1 MLNTRNIFKEV
12 VAQLHLAIV
21 SWTNQPTAKL
31 IVGKFEEMIKG
42 IYLFLQ
48 KAPKDTVVHLLQSQY
63 LTDWI
68 WHGSGFA
75 SPEKIA
81 LESRFPKSINV
92 YPYLFRLPN
101 ELFKVKDFLLS
112 HGVKQQFDVDDLLDM
127 LFRIKEKHDNGEQ
140 PPEEVNQDLDRCRAV
155 LEWIIRSEAQIS
167 EERRCKL
174 LIPVQCQ
181 PGKLQLEPC
190 NNCTY
195 CDREFLRRGVSEHQI
210 SFQSHLIHKAISE
223 DLASHLQVPRLSSC
237 LAGARSIGIKFKEA
251 GQYEPLTTRLRNIL
265 QQYKEGVAIFKEVIQ
280 NADDARA
287 SKVCFV
293 VDWREN
299 PRERLLTEE
308 LAECQGPALWAYNDA
323 KFTDKDFE
331 NINKLAG
338 ETKKEDLD
346 KVGRFGLGF
355 NSVYHLTDVPSFLSG
370 EHIVFFDP
378 NMTHI
383 SNLLEAKMRQG
394 GVMLSLKENKDV
406 RSAFPDQFL
415 PYDQLFG
422 CDMTETGTF
431 DFKGTLFRFPFRTQ
445 KSEISNE
452 PYTPDNVKN
461 LMKLLKESASTLL
474 LFAQNV
480 KEVQVYEIQKNST
493 PKKSLVRPII
503 RVTKSIEKTLYT
515 NVTEGSI
522 LRNSS
527 NWLSRCQASG
537 GHAQTEGPRCTE
549 LLKMNLS
556 MAKSDLSGMSEALQR
571 EDMWLVNY
579 CTGERSSL
587 QVAQSVDGKRN
598 AVVPVTGVAVKMT
611 QSDAHGT
618 KIVPITGEVFC
629 FMPLSI
635 KSGFPVHVN
644 GSFSVYQNRR
654 RLWEE
659 CVGEHHSLKPF
670 EAKWNEA
677 LMKDSLVQSYLQLLE
692 ILTSFNDKNYEFH
705 SLWPNPTKVSHA
717 KAWKPFLMSF
727 FSHIIDEE
735 WPLFYCNGKW
745 TRLQDCLILDPKLNN
760 VAECV
765 TIMNLLGEKVLSIP
779 QEFLEAFKSCGKK
792 AFIKKHMLTE
802 DRFLREFFF
811 PNAPRIPIRH
821 RNSVLV
827 HILDR
832 RLKKHQIY
840 DELLRIYP
848 CFSCSKD
855 GTLLRTPKELIH
867 PKGKAAPLFCEEEK
881 RFPLGERFLTKERA
895 MMLEELGMVIDFLPW
910 RVLCERAQWVSNHGD
925 KTKAALLIQFM
936 NKTPPQCKISEEQS
950 ETLKA
955 AKFLPIL
962 SKPKDYPF
970 SWKSDQCRTTHLA
983 AANQLYPERHKN
995 LVGSSQL
1002 ILDESSNTSNVPNH
1016 SLKKILGFTT
1026 KQPLLSD
1033 VITQLDLVIQF
1044 GNSRESICLEIYE
1057 FFQKVSTSE
1066 RYRLERV
1073 YLREQLECRPWLLV
1087 KDQMVYAKFVAR
1099 NWRKEDGS
1107 PYLFGLP
1114 LLYIANFNDL
1124 LNWYGIKESFD
1135 QNDVIVA
1142 ISKLRNDIGR
1152 RKISDNQIRTL
1163 IVLLE
1168 EVFSVESDPTAITD
1182 SLPLPSTDDLLYD
1195 ADELVINETPWL
1207 EADGRQKPVH
1217 EKIPTM
1223 LAYKCGAKRL
1233 RDADLTQC
1241 SEPIGIKFKEGG
1253 QYEPLT
1259 TRLRNILQQYKEGVA
1274 IFKEIIQ
1281 NADDAGASKVCF
1293 VVDWRENPRERLLTE
1308 ELAECQGP
1316 ALWAYNDAM
1325 FTDRD
1330 FENINKLAGEIKKDD
1345 LDKVG
1350 RFGLGFNSVYHLT
1363 DVPSIV
1369 SGEHMVI
1376 LDPNMSHISELVDGK
1391 MRRSGVM
1398 LSLVENKNNL
1408 SAFPDQF
1415 SPYNNLFG
1423 FDMTGSSDFHFK
1435 GTLFRLPF
1443 RTAKQAQ
1450 ESKVSKEPYSR
1461 DKLNILMKSLKESAA
1476 TVLLFTQNVQEV
1488 QVFEIAK
1495 SSKPETSLKRPLIRI
1510 GKSVEKVLHTN
1521 DADRSG
1527 AGTILQ
1533 NSSAWLLKS
1542 RESKMVCESEVPRRT
1557 ELLKIDIS
1565 MAKSELYEVSK
1576 VVQEEDR
1583 WIVNSCAGSKSSLQ
1597 VAQSDEGVT
1606 NAVVPIAGVAVKI
1619 TQSKKHGTKIIP
1631 VTGEVFCFMPL
1642 SIESGFPMHVNG
1654 SFSLYPSRRRLWEEG
1669 VGENDS
1675 LIPFE
1680 AKWNEALMEDALVQ
1694 SYLQLLEIL
1703 TSFKDKK
1710 YEFHSLWPNPTMVNY
1725 PKAWKPFLISFFNQ
1739 IIDEEW
1745 PLFYC
1750 NKKWRT
1756 LHDCLI
1762 LDPKLNKIDVCVTIM
1777 KQLGKNV
1784 LSLPQNFIEA
1794 FNSSGKGDFI
1804 ESHMLTED
1812 KFLREFFFPKVSKM
1826 PNQLRDSVLIYIL
1839 DRRLSKH
1846 REYDDLLLSYPSFS
1860 CSRDGQFLR
1869 KPNDL
1874 VHPNGRAAC
1883 LFAAEEMRF
1892 PVDER
1897 LLERERALMLEELGM
1912 VVDFLPWSALCQRAK
1927 WVSNRC
1933 DVQKAGLLIE
1943 YMNNMPKE
1951 YEISD
1956 EETKI
1961 IRAAQFLPILPKP
1974 KDYPFAWKSH
1984 TTQLAAADQ
1993 LFPERHKYVVG
2004 SFQLILKESPGGSN
2018 VPNESLQNILGL
2030 SSKQPELSDVFA
2042 QFDQVIKSSH
2052 LLTKEM
2058 KETVCLNIYD
2068 FLQKILSSKKFASQM
2083 PYLHEQLKCRP
2094 WMVVRGHMVDP
2105 KLVARNWNKED
2116 GSPYLFALPEAYKTK
2131 FKELIDWYGVKET
2144 FCEDDFIEAITKL
2157 REDVGDKKLKESRF
2171 RTLIVLLEHL
2181 FKLRD
2186 TKPEISLPL
2195 PSVDGHLYDADKL
2208 VINQTPWL
2216 ETDESSKFVHDIV
2229 PRILAYK
2236 CGAKDADLTRYSE
2249 PIGQPFG
2256 QHEKLT
2262 DRLRNILKAYPADV
2276 GILKE
2281 LLQNADD
2288 AGAEEIHFVYDP
2300 RTHGSKYIFSDKWKD
2315 LQGPAICVYND
2326 KPFSKE
2332 DIEGIGRFGIGSKV
2346 DDPLKTGQHGIG
2358 LNAVYHLTDC
2368 PYFISNDEVIYVSDP
2383 HIAYVPGATER
2394 KPERLFK
2401 QLDKRFRRY
2410 YQGVFSGFLGDLF
2423 KLEGSTMFRFPLRRS
2438 GNYQSKISTKCW
2450 NEKKVT
2456 ELFDEFRLYAKDM
2469 LLFLNHVNKT
2479 SVSQIKNGKLET
2491 YSVTCEVSD
2500 QDKCAEFFEKMKA
2513 CSGVPTATIPWQEI
2527 NYVIKISDT
2536 NKARKDWLVI
2546 QSLGHVDKEGSLE
2559 VPDGTSMG
2567 LLPRA
2572 GIAISLPSTE
2582 TNTLFRHSVFC
2593 VLPLPIST
2601 KFPAHIN
2608 GHFALDSSRRKLWDD
2623 PNCSDARVL
2632 WNNFMKRHVIAP
2644 AYAGAICHA
2653 RKHIVGLQAE
2663 SDNSGVFLSEE
2674 ATENGLRWYHQLFPS
2689 IADLDSEWKPVG
2701 QELYKNF
2708 LSMLP
2713 VLPVATSVPRWKKPA
2728 TENTSEAKTER
2739 TEQDEVPVTVTWC
2752 TVSNSYFC
2760 TSEMTWLLE
2769 KTLLNIGFLL
2779 LSHTPS
2785 KVRESFKTV
2794 KQCHD
2799 VCPVQV
2805 RNFLLNCEIQDG
2817 LPTAVENT
2825 VLRHVHNIYELT
2837 KYCAKAEDFFQSLE
2851 GVPLLLQQ
2859 DDVLAEIQCQQVNY
2873 TRKISDINKARND
2886 SLVTQSLG
2894 HVDKEG
2900 NLNVTIFQCH
2910 CCIATAFTKG
2920 FLKFLVTQVLLR
2932 ITMIFFVLLKTFS
2945 QNFNRKFGRN
2955 IFLQFSHFSPLYE
2968 AILILTRR
2976 LLGR

>member
-12 VAQLHLAIV
+12 VAQLHLAVV
-21 SWTNQPTAKL
+21 SWTNQQTTTL
-31 IVGKFEEMIKG
+31 IVGKFEEMIKV

-101 ELFKVKDFLLS
+101 ELFKVKEFLLS
-112 HGVKQQFDVDDLLDM
+112 HGVKQQFEVDDLLDM

-422 CDMTETGTF
+422 CDMTGTGTF

-452 PYTPDNVKN
+452 PYTPDNVRN
-461 LMKLLKESASTLL
+461 LIKSLKESASTLL

-493 PKKSLVRPII
+493 PKRSLGRPII

-527 NWLSRCQASG
+527 IWLSRCQASG
-537 GHAQTEGPRCTE
+537 GHAPSEGPRCTE
-549 LLKMNLS
+549 LLKMNVSL
-556 MAKSDLSGMSEALQR
+556 AKSDLSGMSEAFQQ
-571 EDMWLVNY
+571 EDMWLVNS

-587 QVAQSVDGKRN
+587 QVAQSVNGKRN

-611 QSDAHGT
+611 QSDVHGT
-618 KIVPITGEVFC
+618 KIFPVTGEVFC

-635 KSGFPVHVN
+635 ESGFPVHVN

-692 ILTSFNDKNYEFH
+692 RLKSFNDKKYKFH
-705 SLWPNPTKVSHA
+705 SLWPNPTKLSQP
-717 KAWKPFLMSF
+717 KAWNPFLISF
-727 FSHIIDEE
+727 FNQIIDEE

-745 TRLQDCLILDPKLNN
+745 TRLHNCLILDPKLNK

-765 TIMNLLGEKVLSIP
+765 TIMNLLGEKVVSIP
-779 QEFLEAFKSCGKK
+779 QEFLEAFKFCGKE

-811 PNAPRIPIRH
+811 PNAPRIPIQH

-832 RLKKHQIY
+832 RLKKHVNY
-840 DELLRIYP
+840 DELLGTHP

-881 RFPLGERFLTKERA
+881 RFPLDERFLTKERA
-895 MMLEELGMVIDFLPW
+895 MMLEELGMVIDSLPW
-910 RVLCERAQWVSNHGD
+910 SVLCERAQWVSNHAD
-925 KTKAALLIQFM
+925 RTKAGLLIQFM

-950 ETLKA
+950 ETLRA

-983 AANQLYPERHKN
+983 AANHLYPERHKN

-1002 ILDESSNTSNVPNH
+1002 ILDESSNVSSLPNH

-1026 KQPLLSD
+1026 KQPQLSD
-1033 VITQLDLVIQF
+1033 VMAQLDLVIQF
-1044 GNSRESICLEIYE
+1044 RNSRESICLEIYK
-1057 FFQKVSTSE
+1057 FFQKVASSAT
-1066 RYRLERV
+1066 YRLERP
-1073 YLREQLECRPWLLV
+1073 YLREQLERRPWLLI

-1114 LLYIANFNDL
+1114 LLYTANFNDL

-1135 QNDVIVA
+1135 QNDIINA
-1142 ISKLRNDIGR
+1142 ISNLREDIGR
-1152 RKISDNQIRTL
+1152 RRISENQIRTL

-1168 EVFSVESDPTAITD
+1168 EVFSVENDPEITD
-1182 SLPLPSTDDLLYD
+1182 TLPLPSSVDDLLYD

-1207 EADGRQKPVH
+1207 ETDGRQKPVH
-1217 EKIPTM
+1217 EKIPAM
-1223 LAYKCGAKRL
+1223 LAYKCGAKKL
-1233 RDADLTQC
+1233 RDADLAQC
-1241 SEPIGIKFKEGG
+1241 
-1253 QYEPLT
+1253 
-1259 TRLRNILQQYKEGVA
+1259 
-1274 IFKEIIQ
+1274 
-1281 NADDAGASKVCF
+1281 
-1293 VVDWRENPRERLLTE
+1293 
-1308 ELAECQGP
+1308 
-1316 ALWAYNDAM
+1316 
-1325 FTDRD
+1325 
-1330 FENINKLAGEIKKDD
+1330 
-1345 LDKVG
+1345 
-1350 RFGLGFNSVYHLT
+1350 
-1363 DVPSIV
+1363 
-1369 SGEHMVI
+1369 
-1376 LDPNMSHISELVDGK
+1376 
-1391 MRRSGVM
+1391 
-1398 LSLVENKNNL
+1398 
-1408 SAFPDQF
+1408 
-1415 SPYNNLFG
+1415 
-1423 FDMTGSSDFHFK
+1423 
-1435 GTLFRLPF
+1435 
-1443 RTAKQAQ
+1443 
-1450 ESKVSKEPYSR
+1450 
-1461 DKLNILMKSLKESAA
+1461 
-1476 TVLLFTQNVQEV
+1476 
-1488 QVFEIAK
+1488 
-1495 SSKPETSLKRPLIRI
+1495 
-1510 GKSVEKVLHTN
+1510 
-1521 DADRSG
+1521 
-1527 AGTILQ
+1527 
-1533 NSSAWLLKS
+1533 
-1542 RESKMVCESEVPRRT
+1542 
-1557 ELLKIDIS
+1557 
-1565 MAKSELYEVSK
+1565 
-1576 VVQEEDR
+1576 
-1583 WIVNSCAGSKSSLQ
+1583 
-1597 VAQSDEGVT
+1597 
-1606 NAVVPIAGVAVKI
+1606 
-1619 TQSKKHGTKIIP
+1619 
-1631 VTGEVFCFMPL
+1631 
-1642 SIESGFPMHVNG
+1642 
-1654 SFSLYPSRRRLWEEG
+1654 
-1669 VGENDS
+1669 
-1675 LIPFE
+1675 
-1680 AKWNEALMEDALVQ
+1680 
-1694 SYLQLLEIL
+1694 
-1703 TSFKDKK
+1703 
-1710 YEFHSLWPNPTMVNY
+1710 
-1725 PKAWKPFLISFFNQ
+1725 
-1739 IIDEEW
+1739 
-1745 PLFYC
+1745 
-1750 NKKWRT
+1750 
-1756 LHDCLI
+1756 
-1762 LDPKLNKIDVCVTIM
+1762 
-1777 KQLGKNV
+1777 
-1784 LSLPQNFIEA
+1784 
-1794 FNSSGKGDFI
+1794 
-1804 ESHMLTED
+1804 
-1812 KFLREFFFPKVSKM
+1812 
-1826 PNQLRDSVLIYIL
+1826 
-1839 DRRLSKH
+1839 
-1846 REYDDLLLSYPSFS
+1846 
-1860 CSRDGQFLR
+1860 
-1869 KPNDL
+1869 
-1874 VHPNGRAAC
+1874 
-1883 LFAAEEMRF
+1883 
-1892 PVDER
+1892 
-1897 LLERERALMLEELGM
+1897 
-1912 VVDFLPWSALCQRAK
+1912 
-1927 WVSNRC
+1927 
-1933 DVQKAGLLIE
+1933 
-1943 YMNNMPKE
+1943 
-1951 YEISD
+1951 
-1956 EETKI
+1956 
-1961 IRAAQFLPILPKP
+1961 
-1974 KDYPFAWKSH
+1974 
-1984 TTQLAAADQ
+1984 
-1993 LFPERHKYVVG
+1993 
-2004 SFQLILKESPGGSN
+2004 
-2018 VPNESLQNILGL
+2018 
-2030 SSKQPELSDVFA
+2030 
-2042 QFDQVIKSSH
+2042 
-2052 LLTKEM
+2052 
-2058 KETVCLNIYD
+2058 
-2068 FLQKILSSKKFASQM
+2068 
-2083 PYLHEQLKCRP
+2083 
-2094 WMVVRGHMVDP
+2094 
-2105 KLVARNWNKED
+2105 
-2116 GSPYLFALPEAYKTK
+2116 
-2131 FKELIDWYGVKET
+2131 
-2144 FCEDDFIEAITKL
+2144 
-2157 REDVGDKKLKESRF
+2157 
-2171 RTLIVLLEHL
+2171 
-2181 FKLRD
+2181 
-2186 TKPEISLPL
+2186 
-2195 PSVDGHLYDADKL
+2195 
-2208 VINQTPWL
+2208 
-2216 ETDESSKFVHDIV
+2216 
-2229 PRILAYK
+2229 
-2236 CGAKDADLTRYSE
+2236 SE

-2256 QHEKLT
+2256 QHEELT
-2262 DRLRNILKAYPADV
+2262 DRLKNILKGYPADV

-2281 LLQNADD
+2281 LVQNADD
-2288 AGAEEIHFVYDP
+2288 AKASEIHFVFDP
-2300 RTHGSKYIFSDKWKD
+2300 RTHDDKNLFSDKWKD
-2315 LQGPAICVYND
+2315 LQGPAICVYNN
-2326 KPFSKE
+2326 KPFSEE
-2332 DIEGIGRFGIGSKV
+2332 DIEGIQKLGIGSKV
-2346 DDPLKTGQHGIG
+2346 DDPLKTGQYGIG
-2358 LNAVYHLTDC
+2358 FNAVYHLTDC
-2368 PYFISNDEVIYVSDP
+2368 PYFISNDEVICVSDP

-2394 KPERLFK
+2394 KPGRLFK
-2401 QLDKRFRRY
+2401 QFDKRFRRN

-2423 KLEGSTMFRFPLRRS
+2423 KLKGSTMFRFPLRRS
-2438 GNYQSKISTKCW
+2438 GNHQSKISTNCW
-2450 NEKKVT
+2450 NDRNVT
-2456 ELFDEFRLYAKDM
+2456 KLFDKFRLYANDM
-2469 LLFLNHVNKT
+2469 LLFLNHVNKI
-2479 SVSQIKNGKLET
+2479 SVSVIKNGKLET
-2491 YSVTCEVSD
+2491 YSVACDVSD
-2500 QDKCAEFFEKMKA
+2500 QDKRAEFFEKMKA
-2513 CSGVPTATIPWQEI
+2513 CSGVRTVEIPWQQV
-2527 NYVIKISDT
+2527 NYVMKISDT
-2536 NKARKDWLVI
+2536 NNVKTDWLVI
-2546 QSLGHVDKEGSLE
+2546 QSLGHIDKESNSD
-2559 VPDGTSMG
+2559 VPDGASMG

-2572 GIAISLPSTE
+2572 GIAISLSSTE
-2582 TNTLFRHSVFC
+2582 THALFRHSVFC
-2593 VLPLPIST
+2593 VLPLPVST

-2623 PNCSDARVL
+2623 PKSSDARVL

-2644 AYAGAICHA
+2644 AYASAICHA
-2653 RKHIVGLQAE
+2653 RNHIVGLHIE
-2663 SDNSGVFLSEE
+2663 SDNSGVFPSEE

-2689 IADLDSEWKPVG
+2689 IACLDSEWEPVG
-2701 QELYKNF
+2701 QELFKNF
-2708 LSMLP
+2708 LSKLP
-2713 VLPVATSVPRWKKPA
+2713 VLPVAMSVPRWKKPV
-2728 TENTSEAKTER
+2728 TENSSEAR
-2739 TEQDEVPVTVTWC
+2739 TEQDQTPVTVSWC
-2752 TVSNSYFC
+2752 TVSNAYFC

-2769 KTLLNIGFLL
+2769 KTLLSIGFLL

-2785 KVRESFKTV
+2785 KVHESFKTV

-2837 KYCAKAEDFFQSLE
+2837 KYCAKAEDFFESLE

-2859 DDVLAEIQCQQVNY
+2859 DGVLRCFNRRAVVFYSRFGRLLPFRSDLFLHESIRFLYANVLKKCSNVLREFRMSDLAMFQAYLFPPAWINTDLHQPWNPNEQDDLFPSKEWLKLLWEFIDDVSKKSENEGSGDNTSTVLNEIAGWHIFPTNQNCLVPVFMGKTVLNVSTFLNSDSSQDRQLRALLVKLRCPQLNHTLLISSSSRISSPTGATAVRKHYLAMVQSTKDVLGLLDQTLNGETRNEATLQNEEIERILTFLQSDLSNLSYSTLRNLPFYQTISGTTY
-2873 TRKISDINKARND
+2873 TRLPENYEVFEVPDIVPRDDLQTLSTVTNIIFLRHAPKLAELYSHIQVKEASSMEFYIRIVLTHFNHLSTQGRLKHLEFVRDFLLHKHCSGYNNLLAFMKQLPCIPDRSGELRRANEFYKPSNKVFKKFLPNDKFPPEPFDSSEWKEFLTKIGLQCSVTMELFLTFATQLQEEARNLSFPISDEMKEVVEKSNCLVSHLFENQVLHSAQFLSQISTVKFVPAVKIQTLYLKIHSSHTDSILTCYNGSVVESRKALVWSSASLVATSAVPHRRDDLFRMLGLHKEPPLELVLSHVKNISGQFPATANRQIPSELQTIVQDVMTKIYSYFKNLCVEDINRERRPNCTHECIMTSKALRKVPVILVDQHTFVRGNQLAFDRVWNSMNPYMFNVPRHLQCFEHFLKCLGAQECPTPLQYSSVLKTIKESCGDNKMHPGEVRAATDVTKCLFLRLSHDNRRSQTHRNNAVNVAQSLENVQNFYLPTEGNYLKPSCEVFVNDTMERKERLKDYWNELLIDLTMRDQERPAKLVELLPDHLKVKKLSSIVNEELSPTCIDQICILDQDPNDLSCDFIKRYRDVICSREFTEALIRLYKFQQDSPTIPEEVRKDLQSLENGVKVSCMQTIEVHLVTLETREPIPGSGNVVPTFCRRIPNGYSILIKHGEARN
-2886 SLVTQSLG
+2886 SSVLHERLSSFIANITGQHIREACWRFVMMILG
-2894 HVDKEG
+2894 VDNPSEISGTLDNARVPRNISTLSREPNAGDKIPECLHYLLKNDINYYLRDG
-2900 NLNVTIFQCH
+2900 EWVGYEVAEEDEENEEVYVFAKIIEQTHQG
-2910 CCIATAFTKG
+2910 KG
-2920 FLKFLVTQVLLR
+2920 FFNDYILLAPQGLSSLNPKESNWLK
-2932 ITMIFFVLLKTFS
+2932 I
-2945 QNFNRKFGRN
+2945 N
-2955 IFLQFSHFSPLYE
+2955 IDAIQHF
-2968 AILILTRR
+2968 
-2976 LLGR
+2976 